1 MLEVKVIKNDSK
13 YHFLGIV
20 MRSLLQFLCT
30 MKKIIVFGLFLSAVE
45 FLSAQ
50 VAVSTVPDSTYLDS
64 LKTIVHAEMS
74 ILYKKNYFFLPKTFG
89 TLIYAG
95 KKTEI
100 IELDRTTA
108 DLSTNNVRQI
118 FSKVPGLSIWENDGS
133 GIQTSIAARGLS
145 PNRSWEFNMRQNG
158 GDISS
163 EAFGY
168 PETYYTPPSES
179 LERIEIIR
187 GAGSLQFGPQLG
199 GVVNYVTKKSL
210 GNKPISIES
219 SQTIGSYGMF
229 NSYNAIGGVYKKWA
243 YYGFFHYRTADGW
256 RENSFYK
263 TRTAY
268 FTASYAFSSRWNL
281 RLDYTNMNNLNQ
293 QAGGLADAQWM
304 VQPRSSS
311 RARNWMSTPWNLASA
326 TLNYQSNK
334 YVSAS
339 LKFFS
344 TIGERNSVGFIKSIT
359 TEDTLN
365 GNLGTYNPRQ
375 VDRDSYLNFGAE
387 LRVLYTYKAFH
398 QKQALSLGGRIY
410 QGHTDRKQQGIG
422 TTGSEYS
429 LELTDSIS
437 GKLWG
442 KEMDLTTKNASVYV
456 ENLFQ
461 LGERISI
468 TPGARL
474 EYVYTGAS
482 GYISPVTTAK
492 QIDVERNRLF
502 VLFGLGFQWSATK
515 NSNVYANMSQGY
527 RPATF
532 SEQIPSGTTEIVD
545 PNLKDA
551 KGYNVDLGYR
561 GTFLE
566 CIRFDVGLFAL
577 NYENRIGA
585 IIVDGVPFKTN
596 IGTSFSKG
604 IESLVELDVLQ
615 LLTRNK
621 HIGSLQV
628 FVNYTFIDARY
639 TSWNNPV
646 IANDPLL
653 SIEGKLVEN
662 APRHTVRA
670 GLSYVYKSFGV
681 HVQSNF
687 VDEVFTDAANTELP
701 NATATVGK
709 IAAYFVADASLHYRM
724 NASFSAKI
732 GVNNLTNAQYA
743 TRRATGYPGPGL
755 LPGNGRTIYLTLS
768 MKLPSSRYTVRQWS
782 NGLFDAFN

>member
-1 MLEVKVIKNDSK
+1 MK
-13 YHFLGIV
+13 
-20 MRSLLQFLCT
+20 FLCT
-30 MKKIIVFGLFLSAVE
+30 MKKIILCGLFFSAVH
-45 FLSAQ
+45 LLCAQ
-50 VAVSTVPDSTYLDS
+50 VNATVLEDSMRKDS
-64 LKTIVHAEMS
+64 LKTAE
-74 ILYKKNYFFLPKTFG
+74 IGEVTIFQKKAIFFLPKTFG

-100 IELDRTTA
+100 IQLDQSSA

-158 GDISS
+158 CDMSS

-210 GNKPISIES
+210 GNKPFSVES
-219 SQTIGSYGMF
+219 SQTLGSYGMF
-229 NSYNAIGGVYKKWA
+229 NSYNAIGGIHKKWA
-243 YYGFFHYRTADGW
+243 YYGFFHYRSADGW
-256 RENSFYK
+256 RENSYYK

-268 FTASYAFSSRWNL
+268 FTASYTFSPRWNL
-281 RLDYTNMNNLNQ
+281 RIDYTNMNNLNQ
-293 QAGGLADAQWM
+293 QAGGLTDEQFVSNPKM
-304 VQPRSSS
+304 SHRS
-311 RARNWMSTPWNLASA
+311 RNWMSTPWNLASA

-334 YVSAS
+334 NLSAS

-344 TIGERNSVGFIKSIT
+344 TIGERNSVGFVKPLT

-365 GNLGTYNPRQ
+365 ETLGTYNPRQ
-375 VDRDSYLNFGAE
+375 VDRDTYLNFGAE
-387 LRVLYTYKAFH
+387 LRVLFAYKLFN

-410 QGHTDRKQQGIG
+410 QGNTDRKQQGIG
-422 TTGSEYS
+422 TTGSEFS

-442 KEMDLTTKNASVYV
+442 KDMNLTTKNASVYV

-461 LGERISI
+461 FGERISI

-474 EYVYTGAS
+474 EYIYTGAS
-482 GYISPVTTAK
+482 GYISPALTSKV
-492 QIDVERNRLF
+492 IDIERNRLF

-515 NSNVYANMSQGY
+515 NTNVYANMSQGY

-551 KGYNVDLGYR
+551 SGFNVDLGYR
-561 GTFLE
+561 GAFFE
-566 CIRFDVGLFAL
+566 CLRFDVGLFAL

-585 IIVDGVPFKTN
+585 IVVDGVPFKTN

-604 IESLVELDVLQ
+604 IESFVELDVLK
-615 LLTRNK
+615 LLTKNK
-621 HIGSLQV
+621 RFGSLQA

-653 SIEGKLVEN
+653 SIEGKRVEN
-662 APRHTVRA
+662 APRHTLRK
-670 GLSYVYKSFGV
+670 GISYVYKSFGV

-701 NATATVGK
+701 NAAATVGK
-709 IAAYFVADASLHYRM
+709 IASYFVADASVHYRM
-724 NASFSAKI
+724 NASFSVKI
-732 GVNNLTNAQYA
+732 GANNLTNAQYA
-743 TRRATGYPGPGL
+743 TRRSTGYPGPGL

-768 MKLPSSRYTVRQWS
+768 IKLPNSRKTVRQWS

>member
-1 MLEVKVIKNDSK
+1 
-13 YHFLGIV
+13 
-20 MRSLLQFLCT
+20 
-30 MKKIIVFGLFLSAVE
+30 MKKIILYSFVQCLAQTFM
-45 FLSAQ
+45 AQ
-50 VAVSTVPDSTYLDS
+50 VNAQTLEDS
-64 LKTIVHAEMS
+64 LAVDSMRISEINVVHV
-74 ILYKKNYFFLPKTFG
+74 YQKKSSFFLPKTSG
-89 TLIYAG
+89 VLIYAG

-100 IELDRTTA
+100 IQLDQFSA
-108 DLSTNNVRQI
+108 DLSTNNARQI
-118 FSKVPGLSIWENDGS
+118 FSKVPGLTIWENDGS

-158 GDISS
+158 CDMSA

-168 PETYYTPPSES
+168 PETYYTPPTES

-210 GNKPISIES
+210 GSKPFSTES
-219 SQTIGSYGMF
+219 SQTLGSYGMI
-229 NSYNAIGGVYKKWA
+229 NTYNAVGGVYKRWA
-243 YYGFFHYRTADGW
+243 YYGFLHYRTAEGW
-256 RENSFYK
+256 RENSSYK

-268 FTASYAFSSRWNL
+268 FTATYTFSTRWNL
-281 RLDYTNMNNLNQ
+281 RLDYTNMNNMNQ
-293 QAGGLADAQWM
+293 QAGGLTDEQFESNPKM
-304 VQPRSSS
+304 SNRS
-311 RARNWMSTPWNLASA
+311 RNWMSTPWNLASA

-334 YVSAS
+334 NVSAS
-339 LKFFS
+339 IKFFS
-344 TIGERNSVGFIKSIT
+344 TLGDRNSVGFVKPLT

-365 GNLGTYNPRQ
+365 GSLGTFNPRQ
-375 VDRDSYLNFGAE
+375 VDRDAYLNLGAE
-387 LRVLYTYKAFH
+387 LRVLYSYNLFN

-410 QGHTDRKQQGIG
+410 QGQTERKQQGIG

-429 LELTDSIS
+429 LELTDSIH

-442 KEMDLTTKNASVYV
+442 KDLELTTNNASIYV
-456 ENLFQ
+456 ENLCQ
-461 LGERISI
+461 VGERLTI
-468 TPGARL
+468 TPGVRA
-474 EYVYTGAS
+474 EYIFTGAS
-482 GYISPVTTAK
+482 GYINPSTSA
-492 QIDVERNRLF
+492 ERIAMSRARLF
-502 VLFGLGFQWSATK
+502 VLMGIGLQFSASK
-515 NSNVYANMSQGY
+515 NTNVYANLSQGY

-532 SEQIPSGTTEIVD
+532 SEQLPSGTTEVVD

-551 KGYNVDLGYR
+551 RGLNVDLGYR
-561 GTFLE
+561 GTAFDVL
-566 CIRFDVGLFAL
+566 RFDVGLFAL

-585 IIVDGVPFKTN
+585 IVVDGVPFKTN

-604 IESLVELDVLQ
+604 IESFVELDVLQ
-615 LLTRNK
+615 LLTRSK
-621 HIGSLQV
+621 RFGSLQV

-653 SIEGKLVEN
+653 SIEGKRVEN
-662 APRHTVRA
+662 APRHTLRS

-701 NATATVGK
+701 NAAATVGK
-709 IAAYFVADASLHYRM
+709 IATYFVADASVHYRM

-755 LPGNGRTIYLTLS
+755 LPGNGRSLYLTLS
-768 MKLPSSRYTVRQWS
+768 IKLPKTKTSIRKWS
-782 NGLFDAFN
+782 NGLFDAFH

>member
-1 MLEVKVIKNDSK
+1 MN
-13 YHFLGIV
+13 
-20 MRSLLQFLCT
+20 FLCI
-30 MKKIIVFGLFLSAVE
+30 MKKIILSSLFISAVHV
-45 FLSAQ
+45 LSAQ
-50 VAVSTVPDSTYLDS
+50 VSAAVLEDSTRKDS
-64 LKTIVHAEMS
+64 LKTAEIGEVTIFQKKS
-74 ILYKKNYFFLPKTFG
+74 IFFLPKTLG

-100 IELDRTTA
+100 IQLDQSSA

-118 FSKVPGLSIWENDGS
+118 FSRVPGLSIWENDGS

-158 GDISS
+158 CDISS

-210 GNKPISIES
+210 GNKPLSVES
-219 SQTIGSYGMF
+219 SQTIGSYGMY
-229 NSYNAIGGVYKKWA
+229 NSYNAIGGIYKKWA

-256 RENSFYK
+256 RENSYYK

-268 FTASYAFSSRWNL
+268 FTASYTFSSRWNL
-281 RLDYTNMNNLNQ
+281 RVDYTNMNNLNQ
-293 QAGGLADAQWM
+293 QAGGLTDEQFEFNPKM
-304 VQPRSSS
+304 SHRS
-311 RARNWMSTPWNLASA
+311 RNWMSTPWNLASA
-326 TLNYQSNK
+326 TLNYLSNK
-334 YVSAS
+334 NVSAS

-344 TIGERNSVGFIKSIT
+344 TIAERNSVGFIKPIS

-365 GNLGTYNPRQ
+365 GSLGTYNPRQ

-387 LRVLYTYKAFH
+387 LRLLYSYKLFG
-398 QKQALSLGGRIY
+398 QKQALSIGGRIY

-422 TTGSEYS
+422 TTGSDFC
-429 LELTDSIS
+429 LDLTDSIS

-442 KEMDLTTKNASVYV
+442 KDMNLTTKNASVYV

-474 EYVYTGAS
+474 EYIYTGAS
-482 GYISPVTTAK
+482 GYISPALTSKA
-492 QIDVERNRLF
+492 IDIERNRLF

-551 KGYNVDLGYR
+551 SGFNVDLGYR
-561 GTFLE
+561 GTFFD
-566 CIRFDVGLFAL
+566 CIQFDVGVFAL
-577 NYENRIGA
+577 KYENRIGA
-585 IIVDGVPFKTN
+585 IVVDGVPFKTN

-604 IESLVELDVLQ
+604 VESFVGLDVLQ
-615 LLTRNK
+615 LLTKNK
-621 HIGSLQV
+621 RFGSLQA

-639 TSWNNPV
+639 TLWNNPV

-653 SIEGKLVEN
+653 SIEGKRVEN
-662 APRHTVRA
+662 APRHTLRS

-687 VDEVFTDAANTELP
+687 VDQVYTDAANTELP
-701 NATATVGK
+701 NAAATVGK
-709 IAAYFVADASLHYRM
+709 IASYVVADASVHYRM
-724 NASFSAKI
+724 NASFSAKL

-743 TRRATGYPGPGL
+743 TRRSTGYPGPGL
-755 LPGNGRTIYLTLS
+755 LPGNGRTFYLTLS
-768 MKLPSSRYTVRQWS
+768 IKLPGSRNRVRQWS
-782 NGLFDAFN
+782 NGLFGIFDAFN